1 MMQNNEQLAGL
12 SVKDLLVVSGIWCGP
27 EDYLATMNDVRSW
40 SQTAMGRICCG
51 AWRSMCQLWTG
62 TNYDLLRIAPSVL
75 AETRQQA

>member
-40 SQTAMGRICCG
+40 S
-51 AWRSMCQLWTG
+51 RSMCQLWTG
-62 TNYDLLRIAPSVL
+62 TNYDLLKIAPSVS